1 MTKNN
6 MDKAK
11 VWFWILLDVL
21 IAAAAVNL
29 VFFVMPTVQR
39 FGNSLAPVRT
49 ITVSAEGKT
58 TVSPDLAESSFSVLS
73 QGKNPQDLADSNN
86 QKISAVIQ
94 FLKSEGLD
102 SKDIAT
108 TAYNLSPDYRYDQ
121 NTQRNYITG
130 YTLTQTVTVKMRDFK
145 KVPEIIGGLT
155 PLGVNQIGGINFT
168 VEDNEKFLKIARTDA
183 FDKAKAKAEEMASQ
197 NGARLGRVLN
207 IAESQGPIPIPYYFG
222 AAAKVSAPMEVAAP
236 TIEPGTQE
244 VKDDVTLTYELD

>member
-1 MTKNN
+1 

-29 VFFVMPTVQR
+29 VLFVMPTVQR
-39 FGNSLAPVRT
+39 FGNSLAPIRT

-58 TVSPDLAESSFSVLS
+58 TVSPDIAVSSFSVLS
-73 QGKNPQDLADSNN
+73 QGKNPKDLADSNN

-94 FLKSEGLD
+94 FVKSEGID

-168 VEDNEKFLKIARTDA
+168 VENNEKFLGIARSDA
-183 FDKAKAKAEEMASQ
+183 FNKAKAKAAEMVAQ
-197 NGARLGRVLN
+197 NSARLGRLLN
-207 IAESQGPIPIPYYFG
+207 IAEAQTPIPIRYYAQG
-222 AAAKVSAPMEVAAP
+222 MALKDMAVPSVAPP

-244 VKDDVTLTYELD
+244 IIDVVTLTYELE